1 MTLDQFVKA
10 CEESGVEQVVM
21 RRTSEM
27 RPITDDDGTTVGPV
41 QRVVLLG
48 YGRGE
53 LIRHERPGTGVDC
66 MAAPRRCHGRL
77 RCLIAQLWPGGAE
90 ARRPRGRQP
99 QLLKDW

>member
-1 MTLDQFVKA
+1 MTLDEFVKA
-10 CEESGVEQVVM
+10 CLENGVEQVVM

-53 LIRHERPGTGVDC
+53 LLRHERDGTGVDC
-66 MAAPRRCHGRL
+66 MPALTGVGLKVKLSQDHIIRRE
-77 RCLIAQLWPGGAE
+77 I
-90 ARRPRGRQP
+90 
-99 QLLKDW
+99 

>member
-66 MAAPRRCHGRL
+66 MAALTGAGLRVKLSQDHIIRRE
-77 RCLIAQLWPGGAE
+77 I
-90 ARRPRGRQP
+90 
-99 QLLKDW
+99 